1 MIRTTFRVKPDGT
14 RITVRMCDSRDEAT
28 TPQAIP
34 AGAHAWFV
42 CRAQGIVDDVEI
54 PLRAKSASE
63 AEIAKRGRMVAA
75 RQFKRRH
82 GLHPCTKVDCEFQGV
97 ES

>member
-1 MIRTTFRVKPDGT
+1 MQNLSTN
-14 RITVRMCDSRDEAT
+14 
-28 TPQAIP
+28 PQPIP
-34 AGAHAWFV
+34 PNSHAWFV
-42 CRAQGIVDDVEI
+42 CRACGITDDVEL
-54 PLRAKSASE
+54 PLRAASASE
-63 AEIAKRGRMVAA
+63 VEIAKRGRMVAA